1 LFASDSP
8 KKIRLATANSY
19 PPSMPETSARAGKA
33 SWLATRVSSV
43 LLARPIASKSASR
56 TSGAAA
62 ASTCVIARMRMPPC
76 VARRNS
82 SQLPS
87 AIPAM
92 KAAISTASC
101 WYT

>member
-1 LFASDSP
+1 M
-8 KKIRLATANSY
+8 RLPMENWN
-19 PPSMPETSARAGKA
+19 PPSMPEINAMAGNVKRLA
-33 SWLATRVSSV
+33 SRPGV
-43 LLARPIASKSASR
+43 LLARPIASNRASR

-62 ASTCVIARMRMPPC
+62 ASTCVAARTRMP
-76 VARRNS
+76 AGATRRIT

-92 KAAISTASC
+92 KAAMTTASC